1 MSWHANIRVLK
12 EALYFVVW
20 VMSLEPH
27 PLKFTD
33 LKFSI
38 MLMASVYVSRESLQQ
53 QMHSFEI
60 SSGMGNFMSM
70 R

>member
-1 MSWHANIRVLK
+1 
-12 EALYFVVW
+12 
-20 VMSLEPH
+20 MSLEPH